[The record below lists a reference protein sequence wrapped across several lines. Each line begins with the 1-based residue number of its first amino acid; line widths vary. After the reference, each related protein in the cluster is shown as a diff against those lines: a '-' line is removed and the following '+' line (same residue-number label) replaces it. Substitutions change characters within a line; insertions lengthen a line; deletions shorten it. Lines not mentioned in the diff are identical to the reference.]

1 MKNTTTKPIKKKRFF
16 FHYYKAES
24 IKQGRNV
31 MTIHW
36 EDTCHM
42 VNFVKTHG
50 ADIETHD
57 QKKQPRCIMRGF
69 AKAIVFADSP
79 KGIVAH
85 IHG

>member
-1 MKNTTTKPIKKKRFF
+1 MKNTTTPKKKRFF

-42 VNFVKTHG
+42 ANFVKTHG
-50 ADIETHD
+50 ADIESHD
-57 QKKQPRCIMRGF
+57 QKRQPRCIMRGW

-79 KGIVAH
+79 KGIIAH